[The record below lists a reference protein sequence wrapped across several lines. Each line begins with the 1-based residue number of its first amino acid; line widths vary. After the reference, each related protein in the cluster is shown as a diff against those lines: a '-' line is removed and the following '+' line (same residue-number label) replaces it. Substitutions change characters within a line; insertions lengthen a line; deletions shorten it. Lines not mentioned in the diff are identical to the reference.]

1 MTATHSRNSTPSVSP
16 VLYLA
21 FELSAGRWVLASTTA
36 RGQQPRLVSVPAGD
50 TERVLAEIARAKTRF
65 RLPADTPVF
74 SCYEAGRD
82 GFWLHRFLQHHGIN
96 NMIVDSSS
104 IEVNRRLRRAKADS
118 LDAGSLVGQ
127 LVRYYEGEE
136 NVWSPV
142 RVPDPADEDQRHL
155 HRELDQLRRERT
167 DHTNRIRGLLA
178 AIGIKI
184 TGKSISR
191 EHVDLARQ
199 WNGEPVPVGL
209 KRRLLHELERM
220 ELLGRQIKALEVEQ
234 AEQIRDDQARHVD
247 KVRALMGL
255 KGVGSTSATILV
267 YEFFGWRQFG
277 NRRQVGGL
285 SGLTP
290 TPYQSGDSNQEQGIS
305 KAGNVLVRWIA
316 VELAWSWVRFQP
328 DSPLTQWY
336 LRRFGGGTARMKRTG
351 IVALGRKLL
360 VTLWRYV
367 EKGEY
372 PEGALEMDWEAKLRR
387 AVGPPA
393 CAPGGGTSVPS
404 SLPPDPPPP
413 SLTLCSSGER

>member
-1 MTATHSRNSTPSVSP
+1 
-16 VLYLA
+16 
-21 FELSAGRWVLASTTA
+21 
-36 RGQQPRLVSVPAGD
+36 
-50 TERVLAEIARAKTRF
+50 
-65 RLPADTPVF
+65 
-74 SCYEAGRD
+74 
-82 GFWLHRFLQHHGIN
+82 
-96 NMIVDSSS
+96 
-104 IEVNRRLRRAKADS
+104 
-118 LDAGSLVGQ
+118 
-127 LVRYYEGEE
+127 
-136 NVWSPV
+136 
-142 RVPDPADEDQRHL
+142 
-155 HRELDQLRRERT
+155 
-167 DHTNRIRGLLA
+167 
-178 AIGIKI
+178 
-184 TGKSISR
+184 
-191 EHVDLARQ
+191 
-199 WNGEPVPVGL
+199 
-209 KRRLLHELERM
+209 
-220 ELLGRQIKALEVEQ
+220 
-234 AEQIRDDQARHVD
+234 
-247 KVRALMGL
+247 LMGL

-351 IVALGRKLL
+351 IVALSRKLV